1 MCIRFHTK
9 SYFSSVWCKLSATK
23 KLWRSLLGRSTLA
36 ILQACLKL
44 LNFSVECVL
53 SLQTG
58 SLSPPSLFPL
68 VSCFAMFAWC
78 FFLDFRHERVL
89 EGITICGEMREQERF
104 SPIVQG
110 IVMDDP
116 NMKVRPWPFTL
127 SITAWL
133 YFMSLKSEKM
143 ERFNLFFFLLCF

>member
-1 MCIRFHTK
+1 MQIISHEEALTILAR
-9 SYFSSVWCKLSATK
+9 SIDPRDPASMLEAVELLS
-23 KLWRSLLGRSTLA
+23 GV
-36 ILQACLKL
+36 CLVPPDGFVK
-44 LNFSVECVL
+44 F
-53 SLQTG
+53 
-58 SLSPPSLFPL
+58 PSLFPL
-68 VSCFAMFAWC
+68 VSCFTC

-127 SITAWL
+127 SITA
-133 YFMSLKSEKM
+133 
-143 ERFNLFFFLLCF
+143 